1 MNDMT
6 VDQFMDGVCARAEKV
21 QELIPAVLSINEL
34 ILWTS
39 ALLRTSAELVNC
51 ADFDTEQVVKIF
63 VDYLDQVEKMK
74 AEGAY
79 IQEKI
84 H

>member
-6 VDQFMDGVCARAEKV
+6 VDQFMDGVHARAEKV